1 MQIFSAYARVITLGL
16 MYIGTIYYLGADGVQ
31 KAPVW
36 DWETQKNSLATV
48 FGNTVFVFIYHHS
61 IPGIMYPIRPQEAV
75 GRMFLT
81 SNVVASILLFLE
93 GMLAYLAFSGLSNS
107 CSPPTGK
114 ATYPCQVNDLFT
126 ENFQDI
132 PVLGQICQFYPVL
145 NVSAVPIL
153 TITLRN
159 NFMQVVPVKRWIRQW
174 GCCKFLLDDH
184 KRSVKGIWSIIF
196 TIPVIII
203 VMFERDPQVMISY
216 TGGICGP
223 FILFLIP
230 ITLTWYGR
238 KKLGDYNKENF
249 NRSPYQSL
257 ALMIVIAIFAFITL
271 GMALYGAASGTAG
284 E

>member
-1 MQIFSAYARVITLGL
+1 M
-16 MYIGTIYYLGADGVQ
+16 
-31 KAPVW
+31 
-36 DWETQKNSLATV
+36 
-48 FGNTVFVFIYHHS
+48 
-61 IPGIMYPIRPQEAV
+61 
-75 GRMFLT
+75 
-81 SNVVASILLFLE
+81 
-93 GMLAYLAFSGLSNS
+93 
-107 CSPPTGK
+107 
-114 ATYPCQVNDLFT
+114 
-126 ENFQDI
+126 
-132 PVLGQICQFYPVL
+132 L

-230 ITLTWYGR
+230 ITLVWYGR
-238 KKLGDYNKENF
+238 RLLGEHNEKNF
-249 NRSPYQSL
+249 NRSPYQGSW
-257 ALMIVIAIFAFITL
+257 LMVLMAIFAFITL
-271 GMALYGAASGTAG
+271 GMALYGAATGTSG

>member
-1 MQIFSAYARVITLGL
+1 M
-16 MYIGTIYYLGADGVQ
+16 
-31 KAPVW
+31 
-36 DWETQKNSLATV
+36 
-48 FGNTVFVFIYHHS
+48 
-61 IPGIMYPIRPQEAV
+61 
-75 GRMFLT
+75 
-81 SNVVASILLFLE
+81 
-93 GMLAYLAFSGLSNS
+93 
-107 CSPPTGK
+107 
-114 ATYPCQVNDLFT
+114 
-126 ENFQDI
+126 
-132 PVLGQICQFYPVL
+132 L

-174 GCCKFLLDDH
+174 GCCKILLDDH

-238 KKLGDYNKENF
+238 KKLGEYNKENF
-249 NRSPYQSL
+249 NRSPY
-257 ALMIVIAIFAFITL
+257 
-271 GMALYGAASGTAG
+271 
-284 E
+284 

>member
-1 MQIFSAYARVITLGL
+1 M
-16 MYIGTIYYLGADGVQ
+16 
-31 KAPVW
+31 
-36 DWETQKNSLATV
+36 
-48 FGNTVFVFIYHHS
+48 
-61 IPGIMYPIRPQEAV
+61 
-75 GRMFLT
+75 
-81 SNVVASILLFLE
+81 
-93 GMLAYLAFSGLSNS
+93 
-107 CSPPTGK
+107 
-114 ATYPCQVNDLFT
+114 
-126 ENFQDI
+126 
-132 PVLGQICQFYPVL
+132 L

-174 GCCKFLLDDH
+174 GCCKILLDDH

-238 KKLGDYNKENF
+238 KQLGEYNKQNF
-249 NRSPYQSL
+249 NRSPYQSV
-257 ALMIVIAIFAFITL
+257 ALLVLMAIFAFITL
-271 GMALYGAASGTAG
+271 GMAVYGAATGTAG